1 MSDLINISVFIAE
14 RKYTLSVERKDEA
27 IIRQAAETINDRIKE
42 YSRQYQYT
50 DKRDLLS
57 MVTLSFTAALLK
69 ADTKDDDHSEKLK
82 KDLSEI
88 HQTLLKAV

>member
-27 IIRQAAETINDRIKE
+27 IIRQAAETINERIKE

-57 MVTLSFTAALLK
+57 MVTLSITAALLK
-69 ADTKDDDHSEKLK
+69 ADTKSDGESEKLK
-82 KDLSEI
+82 KGISEI
-88 HQTLLKAV
+88 HQILLEAV